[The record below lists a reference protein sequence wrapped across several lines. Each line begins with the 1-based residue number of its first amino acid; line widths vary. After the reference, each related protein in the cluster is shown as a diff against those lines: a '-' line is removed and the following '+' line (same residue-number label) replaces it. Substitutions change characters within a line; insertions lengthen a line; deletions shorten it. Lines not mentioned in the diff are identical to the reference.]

1 MAMSIFTNPA
11 SMSAINSLN
20 RANALQSVSAMRM
33 TSGKR
38 INSASD
44 DAAGMQIA
52 SRLNSQVRGMNVAM
66 RNISDTKSMLKTAE
80 GAFVESDNILNRM
93 KDLATQSANDTNAK
107 GDRAALQKEFTQLG
121 QELKSILDNTSYSGE
136 KLFATGGKL
145 TGKLNFQT
153 GAQKGEGLELDVA
166 TQIDGLIKGVTKE
179 VVGNASATSGTI
191 EKDLDVAQKALDA
204 KTQDEKDAKLKYED
218 EAKKTVLPAG
228 TTPTTVA
235 TQTTQALIDAEKGK
249 WDDAIVETK
258 TATDALDELFVRD
271 DYDAGVATLTIGNAK
286 TAMKAVTELEKAV
299 ATYGEMRSTLGAN
312 INRLDSSA
320 ANLSN
325 MKDNTELAMSSIMDT
340 DFAVEMTNSSRNQ
353 MLMQTSSMML
363 KQSNGMVNMIG
374 NLLG

>member
-1 MAMSIFTNPA
+1 MAMSIFTNA
-11 SMSAINSLN
+11 SSMSAINSLN
-20 RANALQSVSAMRM
+20 RANSLQTISAMRM

-93 KDLATQSANDTNAK
+93 KDLATQAANDTNAK

-166 TQIDGLIKGVTKE
+166 QQIGDLVKE
-179 VVGNASATSGTI
+179 V
-191 EKDLDVAQKALDA
+191 AQD
-204 KTQDEKDAKLKYED
+204 
-218 EAKKTVLPAG
+218 
-228 TTPTTVA
+228 
-235 TQTTQALIDAEKGK
+235 
-249 WDDAIVETK
+249 TK
-258 TATDALDELFVRD
+258 TAHVTTEGAAIIKVTDAEAAVVTKKAAYDTDPTDATKKAEWEAALTANKAAADALDTLYADVSTFES
-271 DYDAGVATLTIGNAK
+271 GVINLKVVGAQS
-286 TAMKAVTELEKAV
+286 AMRAVQELEKAV
-299 ATYGEMRSTLGAN
+299 GTYGEMRSTLGAN

-374 NLLG
+374 SLLG

>member
-1 MAMSIFTNPA
+1 MAMSIFTNA
-11 SMSAINSLN
+11 SSMSAINSLN
-20 RANALQSVSAMRM
+20 RANSLQTISAMRM

-179 VVGNASATSGTI
+179 VVGSASAISGTI
-191 EKDLDVAQKALDA
+191 ERILGDAEKDLDDKTKAEGDA
-204 KTQDEKDAKLKYED
+204 KQKYED
-218 EAKKTVLPAG
+218 EEAKLLAG
-228 TTPTTVA
+228 TAGA
-235 TQTTQALIDAEKGK
+235 TQGSVDAVKLV
-249 WDDAIVETK
+249 WDNAIIETK
-258 TATDALDELFVRD
+258 TATEALEEVFVSD
-271 DYDAGVATLTIGNAK
+271 DYDAGVATLTIDNAK
-286 TAMKAVTELEKAV
+286 KAMKAVTELEKAV

-374 NLLG
+374 SLLG

>member
-1 MAMSIFTNPA
+1 MAMSIFTNA
-11 SMSAINSLN
+11 SSMSAINSLN
-20 RANALQSVSAMRM
+20 RANSLQTISAMRM

-93 KDLATQSANDTNAK
+93 KDLATQAANDTNAK

-136 KLFATGGKL
+136 KLFAAGGKL
-145 TGKLNFQT
+145 AGKLNFQT

-166 TQIDGLIKGVTKE
+166 KQIGDLVKE
-179 VVGNASATSGTI
+179 V
-191 EKDLDVAQKALDA
+191 AQD
-204 KTQDEKDAKLKYED
+204 
-218 EAKKTVLPAG
+218 
-228 TTPTTVA
+228 
-235 TQTTQALIDAEKGK
+235 
-249 WDDAIVETK
+249 TK
-258 TATDALDELFVRD
+258 TAHATNEETAILKVENAEKDVLVKKADYDKDPSKKAAWETALTANKTAADELD
-271 DYDAGVATLTIGNAK
+271 TLYADASTFESGVINLKVVGAQS
-286 TAMKAVTELEKAV
+286 AMRAVQELEKAV
-299 ATYGEMRSTLGAN
+299 GTYGEMRSTLGAN

-374 NLLG
+374 SLLG

>member
-166 TQIDGLIKGVTKE
+166 KQIEGLIDNVTKE
-179 VVGNASATSGTI
+179 VKGDTNGSGI
-191 EKDLDVAQKALDA
+191 AKILGDAQKDLDD
-204 KTQDEKDAKLKYED
+204 KTNAEEAAKLKYED
-218 EAKKTVLPAG
+218 EKALSITTG
-228 TTPTTVA
+228 TPTAGVS
-235 TQTTQALIDAEKGK
+235 TTQAQIDAAKTT

-258 TATDALDELFVRD
+258 TATDELDKVFVRD
-271 DYDAGVATLTIGNAK
+271 DYDAGVANLTIGNAK

>member
-1 MAMSIFTNPA
+1 MAMSIFTNA
-11 SMSAINSLN
+11 SSMSAINSLN
-20 RANALQSVSAMRM
+20 RANAAQTISAMRM

-93 KDLATQSANDTNAK
+93 KDLATQAANDTNAK
-107 GDRAALQKEFTQLG
+107 GDRDALQKEFTQLG

-166 TQIDGLIKGVTKE
+166 KQIEGLIDNVTKE
-179 VVGNASATSGTI
+179 VQADGTAKVGTI
-191 EKDLDVAQKALDA
+191 EKDLDVAQKVLGTKTTDEDA
-204 KTQDEKDAKLKYED
+204 ARQTYED
-218 EAKKTVLPAG
+218 EAAKTIV
-228 TTPTTVA
+228 TTGPTNG
-235 TQTTQALIDAEKGK
+235 QTTQAQIDAAKSA
-249 WDDAIVETK
+249 WDTAI
-258 TATDALDELFVRD
+258 TATKAANDALDAVFERD
-271 DYDAGVATLTIGNAK
+271 DYDAGVANLTIGNAK

-325 MKDNTELAMSSIMDT
+325 MKDNTELAMSSIVDT

-374 NLLG
+374 SLLG

>member
-1 MAMSIFTNPA
+1 MAMSIFTNA
-11 SMSAINSLN
+11 SSMSAINSMN
-20 RANALQSVSAMRM
+20 RANASQTVSAMRM
-33 TSGKR
+33 TTGKR

-107 GDRAALQKEFTQLG
+107 GDRDALQKEFTQLG

-153 GAQKGEGLELDVA
+153 GAQKGEGLELDVS
-166 TQIDGLIKGVTKE
+166 QEIGGLIERVTKE
-179 VVGNASATSGTI
+179 VVADATAAAGTI
-191 EKDLDVAQKALDA
+191 GKILFDA
-204 KTQDEKDAKLKYED
+204 EDNITKTAADEI
-218 EAKKTVLPAG
+218 AKKTEYDNHFNAGPGNTFNNAAG
-228 TTPTTVA
+228 TAV
-235 TQTTQALIDAEKGK
+235 Q
-249 WDDAIVETK
+249 V
-258 TATDALDELFVRD
+258 TDATILAAKTEWETSITDAKNAKEDLEAVYVRD
-271 DYDAGVATLTIGNAK
+271 DYDAGVTNLTIGDAK
-286 TAMKAVTELEKAV
+286 TSMKAVEALEKAV
-299 ATYGEMRSTLGAN
+299 ATYGEMRSTLGAS

-325 MKDNTELAMSSIMDT
+325 MKDNTELAMSSIVDT

-374 NLLG
+374 SLLN

>member
-1 MAMSIFTNPA
+1 MAMSIFTNA
-11 SMSAINSLN
+11 SSMSAINSLN
-20 RANALQSVSAMRM
+20 RANAAQTISAMRM

-93 KDLATQSANDTNAK
+93 KDLATQAANDTNAK
-107 GDRAALQKEFTQLG
+107 GDRDALQKEFSQLG

-179 VVGNASATSGTI
+179 VVGDTAATGGI
-191 EKDLDVAQKALDA
+191 EKILGDAEENAATKGTEEAAKKKDYETELAKSSPVQADIDTAKLALDTAITATKAANDALDA
-204 KTQDEKDAKLKYED
+204 VFE
-218 EAKKTVLPAG
+218 
-228 TTPTTVA
+228 
-235 TQTTQALIDAEKGK
+235 
-249 WDDAIVETK
+249 
-258 TATDALDELFVRD
+258 RD
-271 DYDAGVATLTIGNAK
+271 DYDAGVANLTIGNAK
-286 TAMKAVTELEKAV
+286 RAMKAVTELEKAV

-325 MKDNTELAMSSIMDT
+325 MKDNTELAMSSIVDT

-374 NLLG
+374 SLLG

>member
-191 EKDLDVAQKALDA
+191 EQILGDAEALVTTKTADEDVAKKDYEA
-204 KTQDEKDAKLKYED
+204 EKGLLVV
-218 EAKKTVLPAG
+218 TS
-228 TTPTTVA
+228 TPTA
-235 TQTTQALIDAEKGK
+235 GQTTQAKIDAAKSA
-249 WDDAIVETK
+249 WDDAIIETK
-258 TATDALDELFVRD
+258 TATDELDKVFVRD
-271 DYDAGVATLTIGNAK
+271 DYDAGVANLTIGNAK

>member
-1 MAMSIFTNPA
+1 MAMSIFTNA
-11 SMSAINSLN
+11 SSMSAINSLN
-20 RANALQSVSAMRM
+20 RANASQTIAAMRM

-93 KDLATQSANDTNAK
+93 KDLATQAANDTNAK
-107 GDRAALQKEFTQLG
+107 GDRDALQKEFTQLG

-153 GAQKGEGLELDVA
+153 GAQKGEGLTLDVSK
-166 TQIDGLIKGVTKE
+166 QIGDLVKE
-179 VVGNASATSGTI
+179 VAQDTKATHGT
-191 EKDLDVAQKALDA
+191 A
-204 KTQDEKDAKLKYED
+204 
-218 EAKKTVLPAG
+218 
-228 TTPTTVA
+228 
-235 TQTTQALIDAEKGK
+235 
-249 WDDAIVETK
+249 
-258 TATDALDELFVRD
+258 
-271 DYDAGVATLTIGNAK
+271 AK
-286 TAMKAVTELEKAV
+286 TAETKVTDAEAKVVTEKAAYDADPTDATKRSAWESALTDRKTAADELDTLYADATTFESGVINLKVVGPKAAMRAVQELEKAV
-299 ATYGEMRSTLGAN
+299 ATYGEMRSTLGAS

>member
-1 MAMSIFTNPA
+1 MAMSIFTNA
-11 SMSAINSLN
+11 SSMSAINSLN
-20 RANALQSVSAMRM
+20 RANASQTIAAMRM

-93 KDLATQSANDTNAK
+93 KDLATQAANDTNAK
-107 GDRAALQKEFTQLG
+107 GDRDALQKEFTQLG

-153 GAQKGEGLELDVA
+153 GAQKGEGLTLDVSK
-166 TQIDGLIKGVTKE
+166 QIGGLIDSVTKE
-179 VVGNASATSGTI
+179 VKADAAGTAL
-191 EKDLDVAQKALDA
+191 EKALDA
-204 KTQDEKDAKLKYED
+204 AQKDVTTKTTEET
-218 EAKKTVLPAG
+218 AKKTAYDNAVAAAAAPGAA
-228 TTPTTVA
+228 PTTAAAVTSA
-235 TQTTQALIDAEKGK
+235 KTD
-249 WDDAIVETK
+249 WDSAIAATK
-258 TATDALDELFVRD
+258 TANEALDAVFERD
-271 DYDAGVATLTIGNAK
+271 DYEAGVANMTIRSAK
-286 TAMKAVTELEKAV
+286 TAMNSVTLLENAV
-299 ATYGEMRSTLGAN
+299 ATYGEMRSTLGAS

>member
-1 MAMSIFTNPA
+1 MAMSIFTNA
-11 SMSAINSLN
+11 SSMSAINSLN
-20 RANALQSVSAMRM
+20 RANSLQTISAMRM

-179 VVGNASATSGTI
+179 VVGDINGTGIVKILGNA
-191 EKDLDVAQKALDA
+191 EKALGDKTKAEDA
-204 KTQDEKDAKLKYED
+204 AKQKYDDEV
-218 EAKKTVLPAG
+218 TNFNNG
-228 TTPTTVA
+228 TSPS
-235 TQTTQALIDAEKGK
+235 TQATVDAEKIK
-249 WDDAIVETK
+249 WDAAIDETK
-258 TATDALDELFVRD
+258 KATEALEEVFVRD

-374 NLLG
+374 SLLG

>member
-1 MAMSIFTNPA
+1 MAMSIFTNA
-11 SMSAINSLN
+11 SSMSAINSMN
-20 RANALQSVSAMRM
+20 RANASQTVSAMRM
-33 TSGKR
+33 TTGKR

-107 GDRAALQKEFTQLG
+107 GDRDALQKEFTQLG

-136 KLFATGGKL
+136 KLFAAGGKL

-153 GAQKGEGLELDVA
+153 GAQKGEGLELDVS
-166 TQIDGLIKGVTKE
+166 QEIGGLIESVTKE
-179 VVGNASATSGTI
+179 VVKDDAAAVGTI
-191 EKDLDVAQKALDA
+191 GKDLYDADKTANDTAAEVVTKKRAYDALVLVPATTPAALATAKAEWETSVTDA
-204 KTQDEKDAKLKYED
+204 KTAKEGLD
-218 EAKKTVLPAG
+218 DVLA
-228 TTPTTVA
+228 
-235 TQTTQALIDAEKGK
+235 
-249 WDDAIVETK
+249 
-258 TATDALDELFVRD
+258 RN
-271 DYDAGVATLTIGNAK
+271 DYDAGVTNLTIGSAK
-286 TAMKAVTELEKAV
+286 TSMKAVEALEKAV
-299 ATYGEMRSTLGAN
+299 ATYGEMRSTLGAS

-325 MKDNTELAMSSIMDT
+325 MKDNTELAMSSIVDT

-374 NLLG
+374 SLLN

>member
-1 MAMSIFTNPA
+1 MAMSIFTNA
-11 SMSAINSLN
+11 SSMSAINSLN
-20 RANALQSVSAMRM
+20 RANAAQTISAMRM

-93 KDLATQSANDTNAK
+93 KDLATQAANDTNAK
-107 GDRAALQKEFTQLG
+107 GDRDALQKEFTQLG

-179 VVGNASATSGTI
+179 VVGDASGSVI
-191 EKDLDVAQKALDA
+191 EKALDA
-204 KTQDEKDAKLKYED
+204 AE
-218 EAKKTVLPAG
+218 KTVAAKG
-228 TTPTTVA
+228 TEETTKQAAYDAAVIINNATPSNTN
-235 TQTTQALIDAEKGK
+235 QQAVDAAKSA
-249 WDDAIVETK
+249 WDAAITETK
-258 TATDALDELFVRD
+258 AANDALDAIFERD
-271 DYDAGVATLTIGNAK
+271 DYDAGVANLTIGNAK

-325 MKDNTELAMSSIMDT
+325 MKDNTELAMSSIVDT

-374 NLLG
+374 SLLG

>member
-179 VVGNASATSGTI
+179 VKADDTAKVGTI

-204 KTQDEKDAKLKYED
+204 KTTDEDAAKQKYDDEVVKLNGGTGSPTD
-218 EAKKTVLPAG
+218 VDAAKT
-228 TTPTTVA
+228 
-235 TQTTQALIDAEKGK
+235 K
-249 WDDAIVETK
+249 WDAAIVDTK
-258 TATDALDELFVRD
+258 TATDNLDELFVRD
-271 DYDAGVATLTIGNAK
+271 DYDAGVATLTIGDAK
-286 TAMKAVTELEKAV
+286 KAMKAVTELEKAV

-374 NLLG
+374 SLLG

>member
-1 MAMSIFTNPA
+1 MAMSIFTNA
-11 SMSAINSLN
+11 SSMSAINSLN
-20 RANALQSVSAMRM
+20 RANAAQTISAMRM

-93 KDLATQSANDTNAK
+93 KDLATQAANDTNAK
-107 GDRAALQKEFTQLG
+107 GDRDALQKEFTQLG

-153 GAQKGEGLELDVA
+153 GAQKGEGLELDVSKQIGDLVKEVAQDTKAGHA
-166 TQIDGLIKGVTKE
+166 TNEATAIDVVTKAE
-179 VVGNASATSGTI
+179 EAVVTT
-191 EKDLDVAQKALDA
+191 KADYD
-204 KTQDEKDAKLKYED
+204 K
-218 EAKKTVLPAG
+218 
-228 TTPTTVA
+228 TPTDAVKKA
-235 TQTTQALIDAEKGK
+235 AWESALNDNKA
-249 WDDAIVETK
+249 A
-258 TATDALDELFVRD
+258 ADALDTF
-271 DYDAGVATLTIGNAK
+271 YADAATFESGVINLKLVGAQS
-286 TAMKAVTELEKAV
+286 AMRAVQELEKAV
-299 ATYGEMRSTLGAN
+299 GTYGEMRSTLGAN

-325 MKDNTELAMSSIMDT
+325 MKDNTELAMSSIVDT

-353 MLMQTSSMML
+353 MLMQT
-363 KQSNGMVNMIG
+363 
-374 NLLG
+374 

>member
-1 MAMSIFTNPA
+1 MAMSIFTNA
-11 SMSAINSLN
+11 SSMSAINSLN
-20 RANALQSVSAMRM
+20 RANASQTIAAMRM

-93 KDLATQSANDTNAK
+93 KDLATQAANDTNAK
-107 GDRAALQKEFTQLG
+107 GDRDALQKEFTQLG

-153 GAQKGEGLELDVA
+153 GAQKGEGLTLDVSK
-166 TQIDGLIKGVTKE
+166 QIGDLVKE
-179 VVGNASATSGTI
+179 VAQDTKAAHGT
-191 EKDLDVAQKALDA
+191 A
-204 KTQDEKDAKLKYED
+204 
-218 EAKKTVLPAG
+218 
-228 TTPTTVA
+228 
-235 TQTTQALIDAEKGK
+235 
-249 WDDAIVETK
+249 
-258 TATDALDELFVRD
+258 
-271 DYDAGVATLTIGNAK
+271 AK
-286 TAMKAVTELEKAV
+286 TAETKVTDAEAKVVTEKAAYDADPTDATKRSAWESALTDKKTAADELDTLYADATTFESGVINLKVVGPKAAMRAVQELEKAV
-299 ATYGEMRSTLGAN
+299 ATYGEMRSTLGAS

>member
-93 KDLATQSANDTNAK
+93 KDLATQAANDTNAK

-145 TGKLNFQT
+145 AGKLNFQT

-166 TQIDGLIKGVTKE
+166 QQIGDLVTE
-179 VVGNASATSGTI
+179 
-191 EKDLDVAQKALDA
+191 VAQDTKTAHATAEKAEIAKVTAAEAAVVTAKEAYDKAPTDVSKKADWEKALTDNKDAADALDTLYADA
-204 KTQDEKDAKLKYED
+204 KTFESGVINLKL
-218 EAKKTVLPAG
+218 VG
-228 TTPTTVA
+228 S
-235 TQTTQALIDAEKGK
+235 QS
-249 WDDAIVETK
+249 
-258 TATDALDELFVRD
+258 
-271 DYDAGVATLTIGNAK
+271 
-286 TAMKAVTELEKAV
+286 AMRAVQELEKAV
-299 ATYGEMRSTLGAN
+299 GTYGEMRSTLGAN